1 MKTTMGYHFIPV
13 RTATVKKTT
22 NNKHW
27 QGCKEMHFRWECE
40 MGVGI
45 MKTVWG
51 PPPQKLK
58 TELPYDPVNP
68 VLKQLF

>member
-22 NNKHW
+22 NNKRW
-27 QGCKEMHFRWECE
+27 QGCKEMYFQWECE

-51 PPPQKLK
+51 PPPPK
-58 TELPYDPVNP
+58 N
-68 VLKQLF
+68 